1 MQFRELTDR
10 YQLQKILRS
19 TRFGTVLRGTDLQ
32 SGQTVAAKMITAGPS
47 PGLAAAAPD
56 FEKLA
61 ALLTGLRHPNLP
73 VVLDSGFSPD
83 GSAFFVLELLE
94 GRSLDL
100 LSGLPPARVLK
111 IIGQALSGV
120 EVLAAKGGAHL
131 NLSPDNLFIA
141 ATPAGE
147 QVKLLGLGTAIFR
160 PRGAAAVTGIAAEN
174 ARFLAPEM
182 TAGAAGVMGALAD
195 WRADLYSLA
204 LTACSALGAT
214 VGLGNSPVVQMPLS
228 VSFELESDEALRQV
242 LERCLRQQPA
252 ERATPREFREALLQA
267 LGGPAGLHAPD
278 RPATL
283 VSPPPAPQPVEPE
296 PPRPPVSPAAPIAP
310 SPSIVTS
317 FQTPPPM
324 PPVAP
329 ALPFP
334 TATAAAMDPSPLQAA
349 PPLLSLTPS
358 PSLPA
363 ADLPGSV
370 LPAGALPPLDMP
382 PLDSAPS
389 PEGDVLGSVDD
400 EVLNALLSVPA
411 PPPRQPKPGAGG
423 SGAKVV
429 PFLKRKPAA
438 GTSVSGTAGAPGQP
452 ATAKPASWFRQPVV
466 LGAVAGLAVLALIA
480 AIAGAVWYVRH
491 PKVAEVPAAPVP
503 TFRPKVPTQAPVAQ
517 LAEATM
523 ALAQGDDLKARRIL
537 RAIPF
542 GEKGLLPPAGCR
554 QLDAVEETLA
564 RIALEKLPADLE
576 NGLKTGDLE
585 VLRNAV
591 EAGGGQTTAVAP
603 ELQAN
608 FSRAKEIVDVY
619 AQALAASAQGNRVL
633 ALERFADLHSRLP
646 KMNDPE
652 DLRGKA
658 AAALEAEADGLVKE
672 AKYDDAVAR
681 LEPVQRTWP
690 DRPGLKDR
698 VAKYREEQQNESRQ
712 EALLAALPNAERHRK
727 PADGLES
734 LSGVEPTPHLAARF
748 AEARKRLEDQLAQL
762 DKDPPQLVLRDGF
775 VLDYARGTVIELSF
789 RATDDYEVK
798 SVKLMARPQG
808 GKMRE
813 LPLQKSR
820 TGYYSVQ
827 IPPAFHQNETVE
839 FYVVATDSSGHE
851 SYLGSRDQPL
861 QIKRRQ
867 GFKF

>member
-32 SGQTVAAKMITAGPS
+32 SGRTVAAKMITVGPT
-47 PGLAAAAPD
+47 PGLAAGAPD

-61 ALLTGLRHPNLP
+61 ALLAGLRHPNLP
-73 VVLDSGFSPD
+73 AVLDSGFTPD

-94 GRSLDL
+94 GKTLDL
-100 LSGLPPARVLK
+100 LSGLPPARVLR

-120 EVLAAKGGAHL
+120 EMLAAKSSAHL
-131 NLSPDNLFIA
+131 NLSPDNLFVA
-141 ATPAGE
+141 TTPAGE

-160 PRGAAAVTGIAAEN
+160 PRGAAAVSGIAAEN

-182 TAGAAGVMGALAD
+182 TAGAAGVMGGLAD

-214 VGLGNSPVVQMPLS
+214 VGLGNSPLVQMPLS

-267 LGGPAGLHAPD
+267 LGGPAGLTAP
-278 RPATL
+278 A
-283 VSPPPAPQPVEPE
+283 VSPPAPLPVAPAPPV
-296 PPRPPVSPAAPIAP
+296 
-310 SPSIVTS
+310 VTS

-324 PPVAP
+324 PPVVP

-334 TATAAAMDPSPLQAA
+334 AVTAAAPPAP
-349 PPLLSLTPS
+349 PPLLSPTPS
-358 PSLPA
+358 SSLPA
-363 ADLPGSV
+363 LEMADLPDLPGTV
-370 LPAGALPPLDMP
+370 LPPGALPPIDMT

-400 EVLNALLSVPA
+400 EVLNALLSVPS
-411 PPPRQPKPGAGG
+411 PPPRAPKPGAAGP
-423 SGAKVV
+423 GANVV
-429 PFLKRKPAA
+429 PFLKRKPAPGA
-438 GTSVSGTAGAPGQP
+438 SASGAAAAPGQP
-452 ATAKPASWFRQPVV
+452 APAKPASWYRQPAV
-466 LGAVAGLAVLALIA
+466 LGAVAGVAVLALIA

-491 PKVAEVPAAPVP
+491 PKADEAPPPPVS
-503 TFRPKVPTQAPVAQ
+503 TFHAKVFTQAPVAQ
-517 LAEATM
+517 VTEAAM
-523 ALAQGDDLKARRIL
+523 YLAQGDDLKARRIL
-537 RAIPF
+537 RALPF

-564 RIALEKLPADLE
+564 RIALERLPADLE
-576 NGLKTGDLE
+576 SGLKAGDLE
-585 VLRNAV
+585 VLRTAV
-591 EAGGGQTTAVAP
+591 EAGGGQTAGVAP
-603 ELQAN
+603 EIQAS
-608 FSRAKEIVDVY
+608 FGRAKEIVDLY

-646 KMNDPE
+646 KMSDPE

-658 AAALEAEADGLVKE
+658 AAALEAEAEGLVKE

-698 VAKYREEQQNESRQ
+698 VAKIRADQQNESRQ
-712 EALLAALPNAERHRK
+712 EALLAALPNVERRRK
-727 PADGLES
+727 PAEALES
-734 LSGVEPTPHLAARF
+734 LSSVEPTPHLAARF
-748 AEARKRLEDQLAQL
+748 AEARKRFEDQLNEL

-775 VLDYARGTVIELSF
+775 LLDYSRGTVIELSF

-813 LPLQKSR
+813 LPLQKTR
-820 TGYYSVQ
+820 TGYYTVE

-839 FYVVATDSSGHE
+839 FYVVATDSSGHT
-851 SYLGSRDQPL
+851 SYLGGPDKPL

>member
-32 SGQTVAAKMITAGPS
+32 SGQTVAAKMITVGPS

-61 ALLTGLRHPNLP
+61 ALLAGLRHPNLP

-111 IIGQALSGV
+111 IVGQALSGV

-267 LGGPAGLHAPD
+267 LGGPAGHQAPV

-283 VSPPPAPQPVEPE
+283 VSTPAPQPTVATPPQPPQPFHVPEPPPAPL
-296 PPRPPVSPAAPIAP
+296 APAP
-310 SPSIVTS
+310 SNVTT
-317 FQTPPPM
+317 FPTPPPM
-324 PPVAP
+324 PAVAP
-329 ALPFP
+329 ALVFP
-334 TATAAAMDPSPLQAA
+334 AV
-349 PPLLSLTPS
+349 
-358 PSLPA
+358 PA
-363 ADLPGSV
+363 ALEAVDLPGTV

-423 SGAKVV
+423 SGANVV
-429 PFLKRKPAA
+429 PFLKRKPGAA
-438 GTSVSGTAGAPGQP
+438 PPAAAIPGQP
-452 ATAKPASWFRQPVV
+452 APAGPARWFHQPVV
-466 LGAVAGLAVLALIA
+466 LGAVAGVAVLALIA

-491 PKVAEVPAAPVP
+491 PKVAEVPPPPVS
-503 TFRPKVPTQAPVAQ
+503 TFHPKVFTQAPVAQ
-517 LAEATM
+517 VAEATM

-564 RIALEKLPADLE
+564 RIALERLPADLE
-576 NGLKTGDLE
+576 NGLKSGDLE
-585 VLRNAV
+585 VLRTAV
-591 EAGGGQTTAVAP
+591 EAGGGQTAGVVP
-603 ELQAN
+603 ELQAS
-608 FSRAKEIVDVY
+608 FGRAKEIVDLY
-619 AQALAASAQGNRVL
+619 ARALAASAQGNRVL

-646 KMNDPE
+646 KMSDPE

-672 AKYDDAVAR
+672 AKYDDAIAR

-690 DRPGLKDR
+690 DRPGLKER
-698 VAKYREEQQNESRQ
+698 VAKIRADQQNESRQ
-712 EALLAALPNAERHRK
+712 EALLAALPNVERHRK
-727 PADGLES
+727 PADGLEA

-748 AEARKRLEDQLAQL
+748 AEARKRLEEQLAQL
-762 DKDPPQLVLRDGF
+762 DKEPPKLDLRDGF
-775 VLDYARGTVIELSF
+775 VLDYARGTVVELSF

-798 SVKLMARPQG
+798 SVKLLARPQG

-813 LPLQKSR
+813 LPLEKTR
-820 TGYYSVQ
+820 TGYYTVK

-839 FYVVATDSSGHE
+839 LYVVATDSSGHE
-851 SYLGSRDQPL
+851 SYLGSRDKPL

>member
-32 SGQTVAAKMITAGPS
+32 SGQTVAAKMITVGPS

-83 GSAFFVLELLE
+83 GSAFFVFELLE

-267 LGGPAGLHAPD
+267 LGGPAGLHAPA

-283 VSPPPAPQPVEPE
+283 VSPP
-296 PPRPPVSPAAPIAP
+296 PAAPIAP

-334 TATAAAMDPSPLQAA
+334 TATAAAMDLSPLQAA

-438 GTSVSGTAGAPGQP
+438 GTSAAGTAGAPGQP

-491 PKVAEVPAAPVP
+491 PKVAEVPAAPVS

-517 LAEATM
+517 VAEATM

-608 FSRAKEIVDVY
+608 FSRAKEIVDIY

-690 DRPGLKDR
+690 DRPGLKER
-698 VAKYREEQQNESRQ
+698 VTKYRADQQNESRQ
-712 EALLAALPNAERHRK
+712 EALLAALPNVERHRK

-762 DKDPPQLVLRDGF
+762 DKDPPQLVLRDGYL
-775 VLDYARGTVIELSF
+775 LDYARGTVIELSF

-813 LPLQKSR
+813 LPLQKNR
-820 TGYYSVQ
+820 LGYYTVQ

-839 FYVVATDSSGHE
+839 LYVVATDSSGHE
-851 SYLGSRDQPL
+851 SYLGSKDKPL

>member
-1 MQFRELTDR
+1 IASTAFTD
-10 YQLQKILRS
+10 S
-19 TRFGTVLRGTDLQ
+19 AGNVTTD
-32 SGQTVAAKMITAGPS
+32 
-47 PGLAAAAPD
+47 D
-56 FEKLA
+56 
-61 ALLTGLRHPNLP
+61 
-73 VVLDSGFSPD
+73 
-83 GSAFFVLELLE
+83 
-94 GRSLDL
+94 
-100 LSGLPPARVLK
+100 
-111 IIGQALSGV
+111 
-120 EVLAAKGGAHL
+120 
-131 NLSPDNLFIA
+131 
-141 ATPAGE
+141 
-147 QVKLLGLGTAIFR
+147 
-160 PRGAAAVTGIAAEN
+160 
-174 ARFLAPEM
+174 
-182 TAGAAGVMGALAD
+182 
-195 WRADLYSLA
+195 
-204 LTACSALGAT
+204 
-214 VGLGNSPVVQMPLS
+214 
-228 VSFELESDEALRQV
+228 
-242 LERCLRQQPA
+242 
-252 ERATPREFREALLQA
+252 
-267 LGGPAGLHAPD
+267 GLHIGDTA
-278 RPATL
+278 
-283 VSPPPAPQPVEPE
+283 
-296 PPRPPVSPAAPIAP
+296 
-310 SPSIVTS
+310 
-317 FQTPPPM
+317 PM

-329 ALPFP
+329 ALAFP
-334 TATAAAMDPSPLQAA
+334 AVAAAMESAPLQAA

-358 PSLPA
+358 SSLPA
-363 ADLPGSV
+363 ADLPGTV

-382 PLDSAPS
+382 PLDSSPP

-411 PPPRQPKPGAGG
+411 PPPRQPKPGAGA
-423 SGAKVV
+423 SGANVV

-438 GTSVSGTAGAPGQP
+438 GTSASGTAGAPGQP
-452 ATAKPASWFRQPVV
+452 ATARPASWFRQPVV

-491 PKVAEVPAAPVP
+491 PKVAEVPAAPVS

-517 LAEATM
+517 IAEATM

-564 RIALEKLPADLE
+564 RIALERLPADLE

-690 DRPGLKDR
+690 DRPGLKER
-698 VAKYREEQQNESRQ
+698 VTKYRADQQNESRQ
-712 EALLAALPNAERHRK
+712 EALLAALPNVERHRK

-762 DKDPPQLVLRDGF
+762 DKDPPQLVLRDGYL
-775 VLDYARGTVIELSF
+775 LDYSRGTVIELSF

-813 LPLQKSR
+813 LPLQKNR
-820 TGYYSVQ
+820 LGYYTVQ

-839 FYVVATDSSGHE
+839 LYVVATDSSGHE
-851 SYLGSRDQPL
+851 SY
-861 QIKRRQ
+861 
-867 GFKF
+867 